1 MNKYPLIEE
10 QLAHFCV
17 YLWGKLGVNP
27 GHSLVTFT
35 SLDLE
40 VKPTFVKSDRN
51 ITQFPFEIREEI
63 IDYM

>member
-17 YLWGKLGVNP
+17 CLGQTGVNP
-27 GHSLVTFT
+27 GLSLVTFT

-40 VKPTFVKSDRN
+40 VTPTFVKSDSN
-51 ITQFPFEIREEI
+51 IIQFPFEIREEI